1 MNSDVVLSWPAWARE
16 QRKLGASARA
26 CLREIA
32 VLADDRGAAIVEIAW
47 LAQAVDRSERTVWRG
62 LAALEERGLIVRE
75 ERREEGHRAA
85 SRFQLVRDPAR
96 AINKARSRV
105 AQLGV
110 DVDAVASCAID
121 LNDNEGLRTALAQAC
136 GEGWS
141 GPSVNRL
148 ALTLLEH
155 GPRQFGRIAARQA
168 RYEAMSVSTALADVL
183 TLAWIELRT
192 SASSMIKARSPWA
205 VWSRAVECAVANE
218 SLASA
223 EDRAAITLEG
233 ILPEDGSVPSSDGGE
248 LYVGIDE
255 LTGPLERFIRAL
267 REAGMPA
274 TLAWAGSVRIAH
286 IAAHGSQA
294 NTHTAAARDATLQS
308 LGIGPQAAR
317 AWMTLLVGSRRGTV
331 ASALRADENALAT
344 QARVVMQAWRST
356 TLVA

>member
-136 GEGWS
+136 SDGWH

-192 SASSMIKARSPWA
+192 SALSMIKARSPWA

-233 ILPEDGSVPSSDGGE
+233 ILLKMDQSPRATVVSST
-248 LYVGIDE
+248 LVS
-255 LTGPLERFIRAL
+255 TSSPAL
-267 REAGMPA
+267 SNDSSAP
-274 TLAWAGSVRIAH
+274 SVRLECLPRSPGQVVCA
-286 IAAHGSQA
+286 SPTSPRMDRKPMRTRQ
-294 NTHTAAARDATLQS
+294 R
-308 LGIGPQAAR
+308 
-317 AWMTLLVGSRRGTV
+317 LVTQPCNR
-331 ASALRADENALAT
+331 SALARKLRAPG
-344 QARVVMQAWRST
+344 
-356 TLVA
+356 